1 MALLVHDAGELQ
13 SLRYL
18 VNSNNNI
25 PRNLIL
31 KLYSSSHNTN
41 GTPLEGDVPSQT
53 AYYEPYDASG
63 LVGYGSTPVTGYPQ
77 VVDVRNDQS
86 YSNQYGILLD
96 GSRWNVRTITSAIK
110 TTTGS
115 GNINEYT
122 ITVASVTNISV
133 GHYVSGGGVGAN
145 ATVCAI
151 NGNTLVLSVANTS
164 TFASQTLNFG
174 VGTTTASYPEQ
185 TFTFSDA
192 ANNQVGY
199 YLVRANNMPISVAG
213 VLNAASVSQ
222 NVGVAKTGVSGT
234 IGQNFITLYG
244 ETKTPTVSGSI
255 NLLTVE
261 VDSSVGIAT
270 GQRVIG
276 SGIASGARV
285 VGVQTGSPNDIVVL
299 DKKNTSAVSGIGTFF
314 LNVTENITVGMAATH
329 GFLSGQTNAI
339 PANTTINGINEKTG
353 VVYLNN
359 VLLNNIQSAIGDTL
373 YFGSS
378 KVTMANHGL
387 VPGDIIYIAA
397 GAANTTTVSSTY
409 TIFETPSTSVF
420 TTTPAL
426 AVGAG
431 GTATLYSS
439 IMFAEKFTNGP
450 YNIQN
455 NGDQIKVTLN
465 ISLD

>member
-18 VNSNNNI
+18 VNSNQNI

-31 KLYSSSHNTN
+31 KLYSSPHNTN

-77 VVDVRNDQS
+77 VVNNRNDQN

-96 GSRWNVRTITSAIK
+96 GSRWNARTITTAIK

-115 GNINEYT
+115 GTINQYT
-122 ITVASVTNISV
+122 ITVTSVTNISV

-151 NGNTLVLSVANTS
+151 NGNTLVLSVANAS
-164 TFASQTLNFG
+164 TFSNQTLDFG

-185 TFTFSDA
+185 TFTFSGA
-192 ANNQVGY
+192 ASNQYGY
-199 YLVRANNMPISVAG
+199 YLVRANNMPVSVNG
-213 VLNAASVSQ
+213 VLYAADVSA
-222 NVGVAKTGVSGT
+222 NTGVAKTGTTGT
-234 IGQNFITLYG
+234 VGLSSITLF
-244 ETKTPTVSGSI
+244 EEKRTPTVAGNI

-261 VDSSVGIAT
+261 VSSSSGIAT

-276 SGIASGARV
+276 SGIAPNARV
-285 VGVQTGSPNDIVVL
+285 VGIQTSAGNDVVIL
-299 DKKNTSAVSGIGTFF
+299 DKRNTGVVTGVGTFF
-314 LNVTENITVGMAATH
+314 LNVTENINVGMAVTH
-329 GFLSGQTNAI
+329 GFLAGQTDAI
-339 PANTTINGINEKTG
+339 PSNTKIIGIDEKNRI
-353 VVYLNN
+353 VYLNN
-359 VLLNNIQSAIGDTL
+359 SLVNNIQSATGDTL

-378 KVTMANHGL
+378 KVTMADHGL
-387 VPGDIIYIAA
+387 VPGDVIYISP
-397 GAANTTTVSSTY
+397 GVANTTTISSTY
-409 TIFETPSTSVF
+409 TIFETPSTSTF

-426 AVGAG
+426 TGVGS
-431 GTATLYSS
+431 ATLYSS